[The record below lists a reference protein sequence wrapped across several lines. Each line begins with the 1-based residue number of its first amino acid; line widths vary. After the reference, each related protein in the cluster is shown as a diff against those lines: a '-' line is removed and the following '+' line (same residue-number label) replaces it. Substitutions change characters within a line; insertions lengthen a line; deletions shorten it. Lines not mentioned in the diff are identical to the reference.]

1 MRPSRGSSTG
11 TPGGSATWS
20 SGTIAAPCT
29 GPRRSRTC
37 NTGASCGAS
46 PRSTSSRR
54 LRPPPTPEAA
64 AGQPFTARPPRL
76 AGRYNERGRLMKI
89 KRIEHVGVVV
99 KDVEASRRLWE
110 DCFGIKLESEEA
122 NAVRK
127 LALYPVG
134 ESMVELIAGVSP
146 DSRHAKMV
154 AEGKGGLNH
163 ICFEVED
170 IDAAL
175 AELKA
180 KGIPL
185 IDQVPRIGHAGCRI
199 AFIDPAATENCL
211 IELAELPAAAAHG
224 HGS

>member
-1 MRPSRGSSTG
+1 
-11 TPGGSATWS
+11 
-20 SGTIAAPCT
+20 
-29 GPRRSRTC
+29 
-37 NTGASCGAS
+37 
-46 PRSTSSRR
+46 
-54 LRPPPTPEAA
+54 
-64 AGQPFTARPPRL
+64 
-76 AGRYNERGRLMKI
+76 MKI

-99 KDVEASRRLWE
+99 RDVEASRRLWE
-110 DCFGIKLESEEA
+110 DCFGIKLGTVEE
-122 NAVRK
+122 NAIRR

-134 ESMVELIAGVSP
+134 ESMVELIAGTTA

-185 IDQVPRIGHAGCRI
+185 LDEVPRIGHAGCRI

-211 IELAELPAAAAHG
+211 IELAELPAGGAHA
-224 HGS
+224 

>member
-1 MRPSRGSSTG
+1 
-11 TPGGSATWS
+11 
-20 SGTIAAPCT
+20 
-29 GPRRSRTC
+29 
-37 NTGASCGAS
+37 
-46 PRSTSSRR
+46 
-54 LRPPPTPEAA
+54 
-64 AGQPFTARPPRL
+64 
-76 AGRYNERGRLMKI
+76 MKI

-99 KDVEASRRLWE
+99 KDVAASRRLWE

-134 ESMVELIAGVSP
+134 ESMVELIAGTSP

-185 IDQVPRIGHAGCRI
+185 IDEVPRIGHAGCRI
-199 AFIDPAATENCL
+199 AFIDPSATENCL
-211 IELAELPAAAAHG
+211 IELAELPTGAHG

>member
-1 MRPSRGSSTG
+1 
-11 TPGGSATWS
+11 
-20 SGTIAAPCT
+20 
-29 GPRRSRTC
+29 
-37 NTGASCGAS
+37 
-46 PRSTSSRR
+46 
-54 LRPPPTPEAA
+54 
-64 AGQPFTARPPRL
+64 
-76 AGRYNERGRLMKI
+76 MKI

-99 KDVEASRRLWE
+99 RDVEASRRLWE
-110 DCFGIKLESEEA
+110 DCFGIKLGSEEA

-134 ESMVELIAGVSP
+134 ESMVELIAGTTP

-170 IDAAL
+170 IDDAL

-185 IDQVPRIGHAGCRI
+185 LDQVPRIGHAGCRI
-199 AFIDPAATENCL
+199 AFIDPSATENCL
-211 IELAELPAAAAHG
+211 IELAEFPAGGAH
-224 HGS
+224 S

>member
-1 MRPSRGSSTG
+1 V
-11 TPGGSATWS
+11 
-20 SGTIAAPCT
+20 
-29 GPRRSRTC
+29 
-37 NTGASCGAS
+37 
-46 PRSTSSRR
+46 
-54 LRPPPTPEAA
+54 
-64 AGQPFTARPPRL
+64 
-76 AGRYNERGRLMKI
+76 KI

-99 KDVEASRRLWE
+99 RDVEASRRLWE
-110 DCFGIKLESEEA
+110 DCFGIKLSTVEE
-122 NAVRK
+122 NAIRR

-134 ESMVELIAGVSP
+134 ESMVELIAGTTA

-185 IDQVPRIGHAGCRI
+185 LDEVPRIGHAGCRI

-211 IELAELPAAAAHG
+211 IELAELPAGGG
-224 HGS
+224 HT